1 MYKSGQKKRDI
12 KFKSKK
18 NDRVML
24 VHTEDARDYAKYL
37 EDREEVVSYDVCVP
51 LDAGALDRI
60 DKIDIRGDYFK
71 QQWESDFQLIYADG
85 TYGVRE
91 VVKPGDLDKL
101 AEVEKLELSRRYWKL
116 LGVNDWKVVVIR

>member
-1 MYKSGQKKRDI
+1 M
-12 KFKSKK
+12 
-18 NDRVML
+18 
-24 VHTEDARDYAKYL
+24 VHTEDARAYAKYL

-51 LDAGALDRI
+51 LDAGALQRV
-60 DKIDIRGDYFK
+60 DKVEIRTDYFR
-71 QQWESDFQLIYADG
+71 QAWESDYQLIYANG

-91 VVKPGDLDKL
+91 VVRPGELEKL